1 MSNNSEERS
10 SEQLTVQIPEELR
23 DKLDAWQQEY
33 GEIVV
38 APVMHAGSLL
48 ELVVCRPPKLGE
60 LDLVD
65 DGKFDPNKS
74 KAGLLRAFV
83 KTCLLHP
90 EQAAWEQLVTKKPG
104 VAAAI
109 AVQLRTVSGN
119 DVQVV
124 ILGN

>member
-10 SEQLTVQIPEELR
+10 SEQLTVQIPEEL
-23 DKLDAWQQEY
+23 KGKIDAWQAEH

-38 APVMHAGSLL
+38 APVMHGGKLL

-65 DGKFDPNKS
+65 DGRFDPNKS
-74 KAGLLRAFV
+74 KAALLRSLV
-83 KTCLLHP
+83 KACLVYP
-90 EQAAWEQLVTKKPG
+90 EQAAWEQLVAKKPG

-109 AVQLRTVSGN
+109 AAQLRTVSGN
-119 DVQVV
+119 DAQVV